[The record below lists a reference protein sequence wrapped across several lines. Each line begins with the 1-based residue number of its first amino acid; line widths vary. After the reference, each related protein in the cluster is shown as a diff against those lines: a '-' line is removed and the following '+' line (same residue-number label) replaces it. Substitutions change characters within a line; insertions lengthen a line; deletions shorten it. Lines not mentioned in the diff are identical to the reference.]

1 MLRWFLKGFLD
12 NALRIAGVVQTSSS
26 SSGSSRTPPESVSD
40 FLPLGQL
47 LQQVQQ
53 GSGYTPAAPGKEQQQ
68 LPSPARRPNSAS
80 RLSKQHQGQ
89 LSRSSSGGNTGACYE
104 GAVGGAGSLEGG
116 GIPGDGLLA
125 KGGSI
130 LSETVGYWLDMA
142 ASAQL
147 PGSLSL
153 VEILDKVIGN
163 VAPQS
168 KP

>member
-26 SSGSSRTPPESVSD
+26 SSGGSSRAPPECIAN

-47 LQQVQQ
+47 LQQVQA
-53 GSGYTPAAPGKEQQQ
+53 GHGYTPAPPGKEQQQ
-68 LPSPARRPNSAS
+68 QQQQQQSSPARRPAPGV
-80 RLSKQHQGQ
+80 RLSRQQ
-89 LSRSSSGGNTGACYE
+89 LSGSGGSSGSLYE
-104 GAVGGAGSLEGG
+104 GVGTAGLEGG
-116 GIPGDGLLA
+116 GVSGDGLLA

-130 LSETVGYWLDMA
+130 LSESVAYWLDMA

-153 VEILDKVIGN
+153 VDILDKVIGN
-163 VAPQS
+163 VAPQTR
-168 KP
+168 PV